1 MSVHPQGRSAGAC
14 SAQNVDIKNHSH
26 CAGWATAPYFDFL
39 HGVNNQLARTHLPE
53 GQPRH
58 DTYMGP
64 EGRLA
69 DMVRLHAPNAV
80 LMSSCSC
87 LTRRN

>member
-1 MSVHPQGRSAGAC
+1 M
-14 SAQNVDIKNHSH
+14 HSH

-69 DMVRLHAPNAV
+69 DMVRLHAPLPAV
-80 LMSSCSC
+80 LMRLPRCPSC
-87 LTRRN
+87 LTMTGN